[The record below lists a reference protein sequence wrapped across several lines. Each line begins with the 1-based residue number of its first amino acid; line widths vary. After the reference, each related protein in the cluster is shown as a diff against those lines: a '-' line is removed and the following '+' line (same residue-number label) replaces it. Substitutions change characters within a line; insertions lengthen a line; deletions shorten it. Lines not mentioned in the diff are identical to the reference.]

1 MGRTIPLFLLRASSI
16 LIAGMLLFAV
26 FGHAHAEN
34 LDGYGL
40 KTPDAADA
48 SDAGYGLKPL
58 PGGPIPGAVAAN
70 NNSYN
75 AAPVGGGYNPPSG
88 YGYVPAPS
96 GPVAAPAQQYAAA
109 TQQPAPYQAPPPQGA
124 YGYKPAMPYTQPSYP
139 AYPTAPMATP
149 QSNGY
154 YQTLNAPQPQ
164 QPPQQSA
171 FGYKPGDGVPSYSVG
186 GGAGYLPGYV
196 LGPGDKIKLTVFG
209 ETDLSGDFTIDGT
222 GNLALPLVG
231 QVRAAGYNGPQL
243 EQAIGSAFAQGYL
256 KSPRVSV
263 EVATYRPFYIIG
275 AVNRPGE
282 YPYVN
287 HMNAMNAIALA
298 GGFTNS
304 AVEST
309 IFVRREGSNE
319 EVSVPVDRTTQI
331 YPGDVIKVHNTIFY
345 DAMSWLSPLSGPAF
359 AAAATIH

>member
-16 LIAGMLLFAV
+16 FLAGMLLFAV

-70 NNSYN
+70 NSSYN
-75 AAPVGGGYNPPSG
+75 AAPVSGGYNPPSG

-96 GPVAAPAQQYAAA
+96 GPVASTPVPAAQQYAAA
-109 TQQPAPYQAPPPQGA
+109 TQPTPYQAPQPTSP
-124 YGYKPAMPYTQPSYP
+124 YGYKPTGYTAPSYP

-154 YQTLNAPQPQ
+154 YQTLNAPQQ
-164 QPPQQSA
+164 PQQSA
-171 FGYKPGDGVPSYSVG
+171 FGYKPGDGVPSYSMG

-231 QVRAAGYNGPQL
+231 QVRAAGYNAPQL

-256 KSPRVSV
+256 KSPRISV
-263 EVATYRPFYIIG
+263 EISTYRPFYIIG

-309 IFVRREGSNE
+309 IFIRREGSNE

-331 YPGDVIKVHNTIFY
+331 YPGDVIKVHNTVFY

>member
-16 LIAGMLLFAV
+16 FLAGMLLFAV

-75 AAPVGGGYNPPSG
+75 AAPVSGGYNPPSG

-96 GPVAAPAQQYAAA
+96 GPVASTPVPAAQQYAAA
-109 TQQPAPYQAPPPQGA
+109 TQPTPYQAPQPTSP
-124 YGYKPAMPYTQPSYP
+124 YGYKPTGYTAPSYP

-154 YQTLNAPQPQ
+154 YQTLNAPQQ
-164 QPPQQSA
+164 PQQSA
-171 FGYKPGDGVPSYSVG
+171 FGYKPGDGVPSYSMG

-231 QVRAAGYNGPQL
+231 QVRAAGYNAPQL

-256 KSPRVSV
+256 KSPRISV
-263 EVATYRPFYIIG
+263 EISTYRPFYIIG

-309 IFVRREGSNE
+309 IFIRREGSNE

-331 YPGDVIKVHNTIFY
+331 YPGDVIKVHNTVFY